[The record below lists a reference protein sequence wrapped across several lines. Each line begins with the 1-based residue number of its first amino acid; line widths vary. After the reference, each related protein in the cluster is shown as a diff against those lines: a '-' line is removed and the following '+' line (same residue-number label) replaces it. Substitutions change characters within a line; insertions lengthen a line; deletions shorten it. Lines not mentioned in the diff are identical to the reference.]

1 MKCNDILKRL
11 DAWVDRELPSGEARA
26 LEEHLDQCLAC
37 RKEAQALVHLAR
49 TLDELRPLAAPRK
62 LSGQIRQALYA
73 RADSPTLAQ
82 WWRHLTLA
90 WRSAVCGAT
99 LAGLVC
105 GAVMATHLT
114 ATLDPGPP
122 STPYQILYDSER
134 LYP

>member
-1 MKCNDILKRL
+1 MRCNDILKRL
-11 DAWVDRELPSGEARA
+11 DAWVDRELPRREARA

-37 RKEAQALVHLAR
+37 RKKAQALVHLAR
-49 TLDELRPLAAPRK
+49 ALDELPPLAAPRK
-62 LSGQIRQALYA
+62 LSRQIRQALHVQV
-73 RADSPTLAQ
+73 DPPNLAQ

-105 GAVMATHLT
+105 GAVMGTHL
-114 ATLDPGPP
+114 AAVLDPGSP
-122 STPYQILYDSER
+122 STPYQILYDNGR